1 MDKGTILTVT
11 GFGCIVGG
19 IYWYA
24 VDGSMGI
31 LFLIILGFGC
41 LFFSGDSI

>member
-1 MDKGTILTVT
+1 MTIV
-11 GFGCIVGG
+11 GFGSIVGG

-31 LFLIILGFGC
+31 LFIVFLGVVC
-41 LFFSGDSI
+41 VFFAGDQI